1 MDQLNKEN
9 VDQLRVGC
17 LYIRVSTT
25 DQEELS
31 PDAQKRLLL
40 DYAKSNHIVVPDEF
54 IFEESVSGRNAQKR
68 PKFQQMIALA
78 KSNEHPVDVVLV
90 WKFSRFARNQEES
103 IVYKSMLRKDHVDVI
118 SVSEPLVDG
127 PFGSLIERIIEW
139 MDEYYSIRLSGEVLR
154 GMKQKALN
162 NGYQTVPCLGYDSV
176 GKGKPFIINE
186 EDFKIVSYIMDQ
198 YDNHNMDPTA
208 IARKC
213 NEIGY
218 RTRRGGLF
226 ERRNIEYILRN
237 PFYCGIVEWNGITF
251 EGTHEV
257 RYTREQYE
265 ARIKLMDSRKPP
277 KRHRN
282 VSACQHWLSGLIK
295 CSVCGATLS
304 YNYNKQCSF
313 FQCWKY
319 AKGFHK
325 QSSSI
330 SVNKMEKAVIEYLGL
345 ILRGEE
351 SVYIRRNPKSTIDN
365 TDEIKALN
373 RELDRIST
381 KEMRV
386 KDAYE
391 NGIDSLQE
399 YKENRIRLNE
409 QRQNITKQ
417 LQVLNDQAAAQCK
430 SESEIMKDISNA
442 YKVITDPTADFEAK
456 GTSIRTVV
464 DQIIFDRK
472 TGNLFFDIKL

>member
-1 MDQLNKEN
+1 MF
-9 VDQLRVGC
+9 V
-17 LYIRVSTT
+17 
-25 DQEELS
+25 
-31 PDAQKRLLL
+31 
-40 DYAKSNHIVVPDEF
+40 F
-54 IFEESVSGRNAQKR
+54 
-68 PKFQQMIALA
+68 
-78 KSNEHPVDVVLV
+78 PVL
-90 WKFSRFARNQEES
+90 
-103 IVYKSMLRKDHVDVI
+103 
-118 SVSEPLVDG
+118 
-127 PFGSLIERIIEW
+127 
-139 MDEYYSIRLSGEVLR
+139 
-154 GMKQKALN
+154 
-162 NGYQTVPCLGYDSV
+162 
-176 GKGKPFIINE
+176 
-186 EDFKIVSYIMDQ
+186 
-198 YDNHNMDPTA
+198 
-208 IARKC
+208 
-213 NEIGY
+213 EI
-218 RTRRGGLF
+218 
-226 ERRNIEYILRN
+226 
-237 PFYCGIVEWNGITF
+237 C
-251 EGTHEV
+251 
-257 RYTREQYE
+257 
-265 ARIKLMDSRKPP
+265 
-277 KRHRN
+277 
-282 VSACQHWLSGLIK
+282 
-295 CSVCGATLS
+295 
-304 YNYNKQCSF
+304 
-313 FQCWKY
+313 
-319 AKGFHK
+319 KGFHK

-417 LQVLNDQAAAQCK
+417 LQVLSDQAAAQCK
-430 SESEIMKDISNA
+430 SESEIMKDISDA